1 MTLFT
6 KSGNCT
12 NCNQCN
18 FRAPIFKM
26 FNDEEL
32 TILNQNRHEVG
43 FKTGENIIKQGTSS
57 SHLIMLTSGIA
68 KMYIE
73 GLDGK
78 NLILELVLPWKTY
91 GDTGIFVDNRYHYS
105 ITAIEPCTACFID
118 IQNIKSLLRK
128 NSEFAEAFMGN
139 CSSNSVRT
147 FERMVSLTQKQM
159 HGRIADVLIYLY
171 TDIYL
176 SDTFELSLSR
186 QDIGE
191 LSGMTKDSAIRILK
205 EFENEGIIKVEGKK
219 IKILNKELLQEIS
232 IRG

>member
-18 FRAPIFKM
+18 LKSPLFKM
-26 FNDEEL
+26 LTDEDL
-32 TILNQNRHEVG
+32 TILNQNRYEVG
-43 FKTGENIIKQGTSS
+43 FKAGENIIKQATAS

-68 KMYIE
+68 KLYIE
-73 GLDGK
+73 GLDNK
-78 NLILELVLPWKTY
+78 NLILELVTPWKIF
-91 GDTGIFVDNRYHYS
+91 GDTGLFGDNRYHYS

-118 IQNIKSLLRK
+118 VQNIKKLLRT
-128 NSEFAEAFMGN
+128 NGDFTEAFVGN
-139 CSSNSVRT
+139 CSLNSVRT
-147 FERMVSLTQKQM
+147 FERLISLTQKQM
-159 HGRIADVLIYLY
+159 HGRIADILIYLGNE
-171 TDIYL
+171 IYK

-205 EFENEGIIKVEGKK
+205 EFESEGIIKIDSKK
-219 IKILNKELLQEIS
+219 VSIINKELLQEIC